1 MFNLFKSKKN
11 NHYAIQRSDST
22 GQSNLISA
30 LTKEIASIDQEIAQT
45 YKDLLEVQVTRFRAS
60 FSKNAN
66 WLDKL
71 QKQLYWSAIQ
81 NSSSFYKDELLSLH
95 QRRRVVQRRLDK
107 LNGTF
112 WKKRLYSWLVLT
124 FLFLIIILASWI
136 ILMGLIASLYLLPF
150 LAVIFLL
157 FSLFRK

>member
-11 NHYAIQRSDST
+11 NQYAIQRSDET
-22 GQSNLISA
+22 GHSNLKSA
-30 LTKEIASIDQEIAQT
+30 LIKELADIDQEMAQT

-60 FSKNAN
+60 FSTNSN

-81 NSSSFYKDELLSLH
+81 NSSSFYKDQLLSLH
-95 QRRRVVQRRLDK
+95 QRRKIVQSSLDK
-107 LNGTF
+107 LNGQF
-112 WKKRLYSWLVLT
+112 WKKRLYSWLVVT
-124 FLFLIIILASWI
+124 FLFVIIILASWI

-150 LAVIFLL
+150 LAIIIVIL
-157 FSLFRK
+157 SMFRK